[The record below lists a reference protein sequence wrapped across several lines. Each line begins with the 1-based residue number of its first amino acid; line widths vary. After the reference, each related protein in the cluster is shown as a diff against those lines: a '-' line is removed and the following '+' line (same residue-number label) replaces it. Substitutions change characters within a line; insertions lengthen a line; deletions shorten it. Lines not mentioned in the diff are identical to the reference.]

1 MIKKKKSKNSK
12 RQKQTCESQRVVG
25 GRLGRG
31 GEGRGPYITET
42 DLALSKAVASCT
54 ENRNKHR
61 KEDTWRRKQEHSH
74 ARARTLSTI
83 HKHKFQSKPV
93 NSHLLSLSPFLY
105 HCLSL

>member
-1 MIKKKKSKNSK
+1 MIKKKSKNSK

-74 ARARTLSTI
+74 ARAHSRQYTNTNSS
-83 HKHKFQSKPV
+83 QSQSIPIF
-93 NSHLLSLSPFLY
+93 SLSPFLY
-105 HCLSL
+105 HGLSL